1 MSRLSR
7 TLVMFNH
14 PEIRIMH
21 LEYLFPAHTPGAT
34 AVNSTGDSVVP
45 VRPDMLKSEH
55 FLDEEDKVMHVVIEP
70 KTKDAGDCPEDG
82 SLGDCSDEMLRSR
95 LTTMGCRLAEMR
107 HEHNMERHGSEMK
120 KLDDEFRR
128 SIDRTKKSINDLKRV
143 HSEIRKEQSELGHA
157 IATLNVQVDERY
169 RKYTNET
176 DDLCQAISFLVLFHH
191 GILLDMAEEKMI
203 RCFGKESWE
212 RLCASHLPLPKLAR
226 RIKNK
231 LKERR
236 QSHTPSVEELM
247 YLFSHIYV
255 RKKPD
260 VRDVTHRATQEELKE
275 AIMAVPVDEQPENR
289 QFLES
294 LFEFLFEQPFDS

>member
-1 MSRLSR
+1 
-7 TLVMFNH
+7 MFNH
-14 PEIRIMH
+14 PEIRIMD
-21 LEYLFPAHTPGAT
+21 LEYLFPAHTPGGLQPTVQAS

-55 FLDEEDKVMHVVIEP
+55 FFDEEDKVMHVVIEP

-95 LTTMGCRLAEMR
+95 LTTMECRLAEMR
-107 HEHNMERHGSEMK
+107 HEERHRSEMK

-143 HSEIRKEQSELGHA
+143 HSEIRKEQSELGRA
-157 IATLNVQVDERY
+157 IATLKVQVDERY
-169 RKYTNET
+169 RKYTNAT
-176 DDLCQAISFLVLFHH
+176 DDLCRAISFLVPFHH

-203 RCFGKESWE
+203 RCFGKKSWE

-226 RIKNK
+226 RVKNK

-255 RKKPD
+255 RKKAD